1 MITDRPWVATLLRLT
16 AYAVGV
22 ATIAFA
28 TGWGAYR
35 VGLKTLSLL
44 DAKIMDGSGRAGP
57 QPIWT
62 EPPLPQAPDGI
73 APAVA
78 GDSEATAVLTVG
90 SGRPPVTPPRA
101 STDDPVDDPAAAFHN
116 GASGTYRTYCVRLC
130 DGYYWP
136 ISFSTTADRF
146 DDDQDRCNSACG
158 SPARL
163 FVHRIPGGGPGTMVT
178 PDGLPYSA
186 LKTAF
191 LFRTKYDAQ
200 CKCKSQPWEEASKNR
215 HRHFALLEAA
225 RRGDR
230 VAAREAKELAGK
242 MAEEERQSVAQKNT
256 ADAEAARELKTIAAK
271 SDLDP
276 PGRSQ
281 SRRSEPTVLRLGA
294 LPAEPSPRRFTPAS
308 GTNRGWKERAFSD
321 N

>member
-1 MITDRPWVATLLRLT
+1 MITARPWLGALLRVT
-16 AYAVGV
+16 AYALCA
-22 ATIAFA
+22 ATVTLA

-44 DAKIMDGSGRAGP
+44 DAQIIDGSGRAGP
-57 QPIWT
+57 QPLWT
-62 EPPLPQAPDGI
+62 APPFAHAPDGI

-78 GDSEATAVLTVG
+78 LDSAATPVLTVG
-90 SGRPPVTPPRA
+90 AVRPPVSPPRA

-116 GASGTYRTYCVRLC
+116 GAPGTYRTYCVRLC
-130 DGYYWP
+130 DGYFWP

-146 DDDQDRCNSACG
+146 EDDQEQCNSACG

-163 FVHRIPGGGPGTMVT
+163 FVHRIPGGGPGTMFT
-178 PDGLPYSA
+178 PDGLPYTA

-200 CKCKSQPWEEASKNR
+200 CKCKSQPWEEASKDR

-230 VAAREAKELAGK
+230 VAAQEAKRLAGK
-242 MAEEERQSVAQKNT
+242 LAEDERLSGMKKDT
-256 ADAEAARELKTIAAK
+256 ANVEADRELETIAAK
-271 SDLDP
+271 SDLAP
-276 PGRSQ
+276 PVRSA

-294 LPAEPSPRRFTPAS
+294 LPTEPSPRRFTPAS
-308 GTNRGWKERAFSD
+308 GTNRGWKERAFGD